1 MWFGLFS
8 QQLDSNSLLS
18 ILLHV
23 KGHHGPSS
31 YQVRLKKPN
40 QSNQNQRLALPLALL
55 GFPFCSKQHRKPSV
69 PEDLVLQGLT
79 YETIISCQPDSIKL
93 SKRECC
99 WEPSPPHPSTQ
110 RKLEGSAADTD
121 FLPAFCQDSRYFS
134 HLSALLTVLLSIMA
148 KGISKLLG
156 NTEHHFLVAAV
167 SIYDDALTTY
177 L

>member
-1 MWFGLFS
+1 MDLKKPHWTMWFGLFS

-55 GFPFCSKQHRKPSV
+55 GFPFCSKQNRKPSV

-93 SKRECC
+93 SKR
-99 WEPSPPHPSTQ
+99 
-110 RKLEGSAADTD
+110 
-121 FLPAFCQDSRYFS
+121 
-134 HLSALLTVLLSIMA
+134 VLLRAFLYS
-148 KGISKLLG
+148 SKHPKEVGRFCNRQTFFLLSVK
-156 NTEHHFLVAAV
+156 TVDTFHTWVHYWQSF
-167 SIYDDALTTY
+167 
-177 L
+177 